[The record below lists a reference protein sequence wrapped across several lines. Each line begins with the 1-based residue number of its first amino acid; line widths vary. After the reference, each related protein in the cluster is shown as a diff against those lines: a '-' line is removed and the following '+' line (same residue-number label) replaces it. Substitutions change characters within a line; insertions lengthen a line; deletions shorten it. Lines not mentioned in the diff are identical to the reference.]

1 MCYSAKD
8 FLIHIDTLQFAQKIS
23 NSIVQELLKNVRNV
37 KRAEIN
43 GINSRKAFSC
53 NSSKRATLS
62 SARNTQP
69 NLAIFVLIFSF
80 CEVYL
85 IRGPTAGTLQAHP
98 PYHLI

>member
-8 FLIHIDTLQFAQKIS
+8 FLIHIGTLQFAHKIS
-23 NSIVQELLKNVRNV
+23 NPTVQQLLKNVRNV

-69 NLAIFVLIFSF
+69 NLAIFVLIFRFFQLKKIKFFRF
-80 CEVYL
+80 CEVDL
-85 IRGPTAGTLQAHP
+85 I
-98 PYHLI
+98 